1 MTILTLTSLS
11 FLAASKFGYKIAQ
24 RRKWLPAS
32 FYHLLSIERL
42 KQGDLNAA
50 AQFNAIAL
58 QKKPNLDNALVV
70 KDVLAMRR
78 DSLQRDVSRKV
89 QDELLQIM
97 TLQRQQQLARK
108 KIRKL
113 MRKTEQHKAIKTLFL
128 IAIVLFAIFSVVYSF
143 TVTFIS
149 PIIPILFLIAV
160 GVYVL
165 LDRTVLEK
173 RRIQHHILLQELN
186 ASLSSIQQEIVLRQ
200 KRIQELKEKTNFLVH

>member
-1 MTILTLTSLS
+1 MTILALTSLS
-11 FLAASKFGYKIAQ
+11 FLAASKIGYKIAQ
-24 RRKWLPAS
+24 KRSWLPAS

-50 AQFNAIAL
+50 AQFNTIAL
-58 QKKPNLDNALVV
+58 QKKPNLENALVV

-108 KIRKL
+108 RLRKL
-113 MRKTEQHKAIKTLFL
+113 MRRKEQNKAIKMLFL
-128 IAIVLFAIFSVVYSF
+128 IGIVFLAISSVVYSF
-143 TVTFIS
+143 MVTFVH
-149 PIIPILFLIAV
+149 PIVPILFLIAV

-173 RRIQHHILLQELN
+173 KRIQHHILIQELN
-186 ASLSSIQQEIVLRQ
+186 ASLSSIQQEINLRQ
-200 KRIQELKEKTNFLVH
+200 KRIQELKQKTSFLMH